1 MRDEQIM
8 SDVEEQV
15 VAGIQKVLSKLS
27 EEDNQK
33 RFKKWN
39 KTVAFSFK
47 ELNKTWSTTL
57 TSGLPGELLEGE
69 IDKSKKYDILLITDP
84 ETWLGIINK
93 EVKAMAAFQS
103 GKLKLKGKMLDLLKL
118 KKVL

>member
-1 MRDEQIM
+1 M
-8 SDVEEQV
+8 SDAEGQV
-15 VAGIQKVLSKLS
+15 VAGINKMLSKLS
-27 EEDNQK
+27 EEDNKK

-57 TSGLPGELLEGE
+57 TSGSPGELLESD
-69 IDKSKKYDILLITDP
+69 IDKSRKYDILLMTDP
-84 ETWLGIINK
+84 KTWLGIINK
-93 EVKAMAAFQS
+93 EVKVMTAFQS
-103 GKLKLKGKMLDLLKL
+103 GKLKIKGKMLDLLKL